1 MLPNIIICL
10 SLSINPVFST
20 VSNKPLYVK
29 KMGVIASSDTN
40 LEKKI
45 LFRVI

>member
-10 SLSINPVFST
+10 SLSINPIFST

-29 KMGVIASSDTN
+29 KMGVIVSSDTN
-40 LEKKI
+40 LKKEI